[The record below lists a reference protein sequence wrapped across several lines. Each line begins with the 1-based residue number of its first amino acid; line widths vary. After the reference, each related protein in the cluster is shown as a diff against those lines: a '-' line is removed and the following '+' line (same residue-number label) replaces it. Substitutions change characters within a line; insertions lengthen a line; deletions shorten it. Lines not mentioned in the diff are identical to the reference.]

1 MKLCNQCGKCC
12 IKYSNGGLT
21 TSAAQMDYWENY
33 RPEIFSYVYNGKIW
47 MDPDT
52 GEQIERCPWL
62 RIEPGFKKESVQN
75 KYTCA
80 IYFDRPD
87 DCRFYPSTIDEM
99 VADGCEMIEAK
110 DLANPKQ
117 GQKELDR
124 IMFDSR
130 TET

>member
-1 MKLCNQCGKCC
+1 
-12 IKYSNGGLT
+12 
-21 TSAAQMDYWENY
+21 
-33 RPEIFSYVYNGKIW
+33 

-62 RIEPGFKKESVQN
+62 RCESGQSR
-75 KYTCA
+75 YTCA

-99 VADGCEMIEAK
+99 VADGCEMVEAK

-117 GQKELDR
+117 GQKELDT

-130 TET
+130 TETYL